1 MTRPSFQFYPKD
13 WLGNT
18 KLRRCSAAARG
29 VWMDV
34 LCVLHDSDEY
44 GIARYP
50 LAELANAAG
59 APLKLLRE
67 LADKGVLKGCDKG
80 ACDGYVYLPRSG
92 RKVGAPVTLV
102 QPQAGPIWFSSRF
115 VKDEHLRTVRA
126 EGGMGE
132 GSGAPPRPTP
142 KASPKGGFGACFDA
156 SFGVASLVSP
166 KREPS
171 PRLRR
176 TYSSR
181 TIRDE
186 YQIGPGWDSISTTG
200 SPSLRPLRGV

>member
-102 QPQAGPIWFSSRF
+102 QPQAGPIWFSSRSRSRRGSAPMSMF
-115 VKDEHLRTVRA
+115 SLPSRAALSLREDRT
-126 EGGMGE
+126 
-132 GSGAPPRPTP
+132 
-142 KASPKGGFGACFDA
+142 
-156 SFGVASLVSP
+156 L
-166 KREPS
+166 
-171 PRLRR
+171 PRLM
-176 TYSSR
+176 
-181 TIRDE
+181 
-186 YQIGPGWDSISTTG
+186 PGTDRKS
-200 SPSLRPLRGV
+200 VV